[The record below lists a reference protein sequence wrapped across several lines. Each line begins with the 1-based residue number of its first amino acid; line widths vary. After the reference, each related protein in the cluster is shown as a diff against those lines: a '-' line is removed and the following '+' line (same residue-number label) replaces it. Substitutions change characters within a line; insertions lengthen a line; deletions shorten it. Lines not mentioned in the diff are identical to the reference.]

1 MAVALDAKQKKKKR
15 GIVHSVLLRKSRLFV
30 QTRCA
35 RVLTATL
42 KRDTGEMNLMEL
54 MRTVKR
60 ERERDSRT
68 SQVRCIEVLSLDI
81 RHLNFS
87 SQPKVNVIY
96 CTSIS
101 PIFLDPTENRSFSRE
116 HNL

>member
-1 MAVALDAKQKKKKR
+1 MDAKQKKKKR
-15 GIVHSVLLRKSRLFV
+15 GIVRSVLLRKSRLFV

-60 ERERDSRT
+60 ERER
-68 SQVRCIEVLSLDI
+68 E
-81 RHLNFS
+81 
-87 SQPKVNVIY
+87 
-96 CTSIS
+96 
-101 PIFLDPTENRSFSRE
+101 RE
-116 HNL
+116 ILEHPRFAV